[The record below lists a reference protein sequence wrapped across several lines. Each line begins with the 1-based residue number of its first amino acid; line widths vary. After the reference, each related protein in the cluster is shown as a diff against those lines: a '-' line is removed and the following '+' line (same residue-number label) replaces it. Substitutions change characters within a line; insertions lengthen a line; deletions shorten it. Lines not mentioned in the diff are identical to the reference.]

1 MIKFKIEENKD
12 SIKNEEEFKDSDL
25 DISININIKPC
36 KSEKLKIGKK
46 YYERIGRK
54 MSIDCLVP
62 GSIQGRV
69 LGQLENCNIIN
80 NLIL

>member
-54 MSIDCLVP
+54 NVHRLSCPRKHP
-62 GSIQGRV
+62 GKSPRTIRK
-69 LGQLENCNIIN
+69 L
-80 NLIL
+80 